1 LGEVTLEASRFLL
14 VGLGNPGTKYE
25 NTRHNIGFQVIDE
38 LSNRWSAG
46 AFQKKFRALSV
57 ESSRDSVKALLLKP
71 QTYMNLSGES
81 VQEAVSFFKI
91 PVETHLLVISDDID
105 LPPGALRI
113 RLSGGAGGHNG
124 LKSIAECLGTE
135 NYARLRIGVGR
146 SPTLPADVHVL
157 AVIPKEE
164 RELYKNT
171 VTQAA
176 DAVETILKDGLQKAM
191 NTFNQR
197 KNP

>member
-1 LGEVTLEASRFLL
+1 MEASRFLL

>member
-1 LGEVTLEASRFLL
+1 MEASRFLL

-176 DAVETILKDGLQKAM
+176 DAVETILKDGLQRAM

>member
-1 LGEVTLEASRFLL
+1 MEASRFLL

-25 NTRHNIGFQVIDE
+25 NTRHNIGFHVIDE

-46 AFQKKFRALSV
+46 TFQKKFRALTA
-57 ESSRDSVKALLLKP
+57 ESTRDSVKALLLKP

-81 VQEAVSFFKI
+81 VQEAVTFFKI
-91 PVETHLLVISDDID
+91 PVESNLLIISDDLD

-124 LKSIAECLGTE
+124 LKSVTECLGTE
-135 NYARLRIGVGR
+135 NYARLRIGIGR

-164 RELYKNT
+164 RELYKNA

-176 DAVETILKDGLQKAM
+176 DAVETILKDGLQRAM

-197 KNP
+197 KTS

>member
-1 LGEVTLEASRFLL
+1 LEASRFLL

-176 DAVETILKDGLQKAM
+176 DAVETILKDGLQRAM